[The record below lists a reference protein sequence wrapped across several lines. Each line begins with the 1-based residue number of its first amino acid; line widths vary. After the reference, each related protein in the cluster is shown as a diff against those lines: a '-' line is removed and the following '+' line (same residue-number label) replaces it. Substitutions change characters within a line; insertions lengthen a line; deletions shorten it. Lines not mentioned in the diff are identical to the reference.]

1 MVYVIHGTPRTL
13 SFSSFS
19 EECMQELLTSFS
31 FVVSS
36 IVMCS
41 MATLAATTGVSD
53 TDIRRPMSI
62 LPTNAHDYMVVSGED
77 GDGGDGLQE
86 YTWHDLVSG
95 VHLYIYPSTYLHL
108 YVLPIILSIYPSIHL
123 YVCFSVC
130 LSIYPSIYLSVYL
143 SICLS
148 VYLSIYKS
156 INLSIYIY
164 LFIFLS
170 IYLSIYLSFYLP
182 NPIQSNP
189 V

>member
-86 YTWHDLVSG
+86 YT
-95 VHLYIYPSTYLHL
+95 
-108 YVLPIILSIYPSIHL
+108 
-123 YVCFSVC
+123 
-130 LSIYPSIYLSVYL
+130 
-143 SICLS
+143 
-148 VYLSIYKS
+148 
-156 INLSIYIY
+156 
-164 LFIFLS
+164 
-170 IYLSIYLSFYLP
+170 
-182 NPIQSNP
+182 
-189 V
+189 